1 MFTNLPYIWIE
12 SKIEAEIANGGRDK
26 VQNPLDQTLL
36 FLKLDE
42 TEELVSINQVFAKP
56 QNKKEKLRKASCDKV
71 P

>member
-12 SKIEAEIANGGRDK
+12 SKIEAEIAN
-26 VQNPLDQTLL
+26 
-36 FLKLDE
+36 DE